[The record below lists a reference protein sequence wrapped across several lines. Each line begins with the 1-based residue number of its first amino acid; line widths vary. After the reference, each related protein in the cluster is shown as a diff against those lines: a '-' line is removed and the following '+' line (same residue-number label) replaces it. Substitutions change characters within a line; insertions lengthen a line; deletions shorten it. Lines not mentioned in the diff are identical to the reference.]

1 MIKIIVVAH
10 GHFPNGILSSL
21 ELIAGKQENIVAID
35 FLSGMSSDS
44 IRRSLEA
51 SLEEVEQALILTD
64 LLGGTPFNVASTLSV
79 KYADKEI
86 KVLSGLNLAMLMEAV
101 FSRDICD
108 NLEDLTEKVIS
119 SAQNGIVDFSTC
131 IVGGEEDDQF
141 EGGI

>member
-131 IVGGEEDDQF
+131 IVDGEEDDQF

>member
-10 GHFPNGILSSL
+10 GQFSNGILSSL

-35 FLSGMSSDS
+35 FISGMSSDN
-44 IRRSLEA
+44 IRRSLEV

-79 KYADKEI
+79 NYADKEI

-101 FSRDICD
+101 FSRNFCD
-108 NLEDLTEKVIS
+108 KLEDLTEKLIT
-119 SAQNGIVDFSTC
+119 SARNGIVDFSTC
-131 IVGGEEDDQF
+131 IERNEEDDQF

>member
-1 MIKIIVVAH
+1 MIKIIIVAH

-21 ELIAGKQENIVAID
+21 ELIAGKQENIAVID
-35 FLSGMSSDS
+35 FLAGMSADNVRS
-44 IRRSLEA
+44 SLEA
-51 SLEEVEQALILTD
+51 SLQGVEQALILTD
-64 LLGGTPFNVASTLSV
+64 LLGGTPFNIASTVSV
-79 KYADKEI
+79 NHDDKKI
-86 KVLSGLNLAMLMEAV
+86 NVLSGLNLAMLMEAV
-101 FSRDICD
+101 FSREIVD

>member
-10 GHFPNGILSSL
+10 GQFSNGILSSL
-21 ELIAGKQENIVAID
+21 ELIAGKQENVVAID
-35 FLSGMSSDS
+35 FLSGMSSDN
-44 IRRSLEA
+44 IRCSLEA

-64 LLGGTPFNVASTLSV
+64 LLGGTPFNVASTFSV
-79 KYADKEI
+79 NYADKEI

-108 NLEDLTEKVIS
+108 NLEELTEKVIS
-119 SAQNGIVDFSTC
+119 SAQKGIVDFSTC
-131 IVGGEEDDQF
+131 IVGDEEDDQF